1 MNHKKITLDT
11 ERKSFESI
19 IAMQGDNKSRYIIAT
34 IVNRSVQVDLT
45 GCTVKFSAIK
55 PDLTDIFNDAV
66 IIDAKGGKVQIEL
79 TNQTL
84 AKAGVVQATLVILK
98 EDMQLSVLPFFITV
112 IENPY
117 NPNAIDFNYSVE
129 ILKQSWGDYRI
140 KEQTKDYFIVE
151 SDRKD
156 FTFKYVV
163 TAKRRGF
170 EDCRLEE
177 HILID
182 SETEVIEN
190 SSADDNGLYDFKTK
204 EAL

>member
-1 MNHKKITLDT
+1 MYFL
-11 ERKSFESI
+11 
-19 IAMQGDNKSRYIIAT
+19 
-34 IVNRSVQVDLT
+34 
-45 GCTVKFSAIK
+45 
-55 PDLTDIFNDAV
+55 
-66 IIDAKGGKVQIEL
+66 
-79 TNQTL
+79 
-84 AKAGVVQATLVILK
+84 
-98 EDMQLSVLPFFITV
+98 FFITV